1 MISLS
6 VKVFFS
12 ARWRDAI
19 AGISAAAN
27 AGHDHGVAGDRS
39 QGDREHRAGEEIG
52 SSQRRCRNRRV
63 RARHDRVDVVD
74 RRRGSRRRS
83 A

>member
-19 AGISAAAN
+19 AGISATATAGQTTASQATAARTIAN
-27 AGHDHGVAGDRS
+27 
-39 QGDREHRAGEEIG
+39 I
-52 SSQRRCRNRRV
+52 RR
-63 RARHDRVDVVD
+63 
-74 RRRGSRRRS
+74 
-83 A
+83 

>member
-19 AGISAAAN
+19 AGISATANTGHTTASQATAA
-27 AGHDHGVAGDRS
+27 
-39 QGDREHRAGEEIG
+39 RAIANM
-52 SSQRRCRNRRV
+52 RR
-63 RARHDRVDVVD
+63 
-74 RRRGSRRRS
+74 
-83 A
+83 